1 MPMQQPKQLL
11 LIGTLDTKGE
21 DYAYVRDLVVAR
33 GHRVVTVDIGVAG
46 EPAGIAPD
54 WDADEVARRAGAS
67 REALRAAGDRGR
79 ALAAMAE
86 GAMELVLELHRQE
99 RIDGILGMGGT
110 GGTSVIAAVMR
121 RLPIGFP
128 KVLVSTAAS
137 GDTRPIVGTRDVVLI
152 PSVVDV
158 AGINSISELI
168 YREAAAAV
176 CGMMEQP
183 PPSQRAEKPLI
194 AITMFGNTTAA
205 VERCKRQLE
214 AQGYECLVF
223 HCTGVGGLTMEGLV
237 EDGRIAAVLDMTTTE
252 WADELCGGVFT
263 AGDTRLEAPGRVGI
277 PHLVVPGCIDM
288 VNFGG
293 ADTVPERYRD
303 RLLYAWNA
311 NVTLMRTNVE
321 ENEQLGEIFAQ
332 KLNRAQGGTAV
343 LIPTRGY
350 SLLGASGERFH
361 DAAAD
366 AAFEQ
371 ALRSRLDRHI
381 HCETLALAIN
391 DEAFADRAVSL
402 LIELLAAQQ
411 GAQERQDKRGG
422 AAHD

>member
-1 MPMQQPKQLL
+1 M
-11 LIGTLDTKGE
+11 
-21 DYAYVRDLVVAR
+21 
-33 GHRVVTVDIGVAG
+33 
-46 EPAGIAPD
+46 
-54 WDADEVARRAGAS
+54 
-67 REALRAAGDRGR
+67 
-79 ALAAMAE
+79 
-86 GAMELVLELHRQE
+86 
-99 RIDGILGMGGT
+99 
-110 GGTSVIAAVMR
+110 
-121 RLPIGFP
+121 
-128 KVLVSTAAS
+128 STAAS

-176 CGMMEQP
+176 CGMMEQSP
-183 PPSQRAEKPLI
+183 PPQRQEKPLI

-223 HCTGVGGLTMEGLV
+223 HCTGTGGQTMEGLV

-263 AGDTRLEAPGRVGI
+263 AGDARLEAPGRVGI

-332 KLNRAQGGTAV
+332 KLNRARGGTAV

-361 DAAAD
+361 QPEAD

-371 ALRSRLDRHI
+371 ALQSRLHPHI
-381 HCETLALAIN
+381 RCETLELAIN
-391 DEAFADRAVSL
+391 DEAFADRAVRL
-402 LIELLAAQQ
+402 LTELLAAQQ
-411 GAQERQDKRGG
+411 AAQERQDKRGG
-422 AAHD
+422 AVHD

>member
-1 MPMQQPKQLL
+1 MQQPKQLL

-46 EPAGIAPD
+46 EPAGIVPD
-54 WDADEVARRAGAS
+54 WDADEVARRAGVS
-67 REALRAAGDRGR
+67 REALRATGDRGG

-86 GAMELVLELHRQE
+86 GATELVMELHRQG

-110 GGTSVIAAVMR
+110 GGTSVISAVMR
-121 RLPIGFP
+121 RLPVGFP

-158 AGINSISELI
+158 AGINRISELI

-183 PPSQRAEKPLI
+183 PPPERAEKPLI
-194 AITMFGNTTAA
+194 AITMFGNTTFA

-223 HCTGVGGLTMEGLV
+223 HCTGTGGRTMEGLV

-263 AGDTRLEAPGRVGI
+263 AGDTRLEAPGKRGI

-293 ADTVPERYRD
+293 AASVPERYRD
-303 RLLYAWNA
+303 RQLYAWNA
-311 NVTLMRTNVE
+311 NVTLMRTDAVE
-321 ENEQLGEIFAQ
+321 NARLGEIFAE
-332 KLNRAQGGTAV
+332 KLNPSSQRSTVV
-343 LIPTRGY
+343 LIPSRGY
-350 SLLGASGERFH
+350 SLLGATGERFH

-371 ALRSRLDRHI
+371 ALRARLDPHI
-381 HCETLALAIN
+381 RCETLELAIN
-391 DEAFADRAVSL
+391 DEAFADRAASL

-411 GAQERQDKRGG
+411 AGQEREDKRGG
-422 AAHD
+422 AVHD